1 MKFLVS
7 SSSQSHLHFG
17 YYGHVQHFWYNSDV
31 ARSEL
36 CHFIA
41 RLDFPLNNGEQP
53 ALEDYIRTAHNPN
66 YRHVSRQT
74 TTRDL
79 DSLFYVKQSDV
90 KELLNVPSFVCLTSN
105 IWFGNVKE
113 DYLSVVFHFVNDN

>member
-1 MKFLVS
+1 L
-7 SSSQSHLHFG
+7 
-17 YYGHVQHFWYNSDV
+17 
-31 ARSEL
+31 
-36 CHFIA
+36 IA

-105 IWFGNVKE
+105 IWFSNVKE